1 MRLCLKTKFKDMV
14 SVLNLTGL
22 VKSQLTATVDS
33 KKLVSPTEIPHG
45 EKGKPKASASCRE
58 MLPPS

>member
-22 VKSQLTATVDS
+22 VKSQLTATVDP
-33 KKLVSPTEIPHG
+33 KKLEFPQ
-45 EKGKPKASASCRE
+45 K
-58 MLPPS
+58 